1 MTYRESEDSGQDGE
15 PARSPEDVDLKE
27 TRLCDDGHVSVAQ
40 ISQDA
45 VAEGK
50 STGRGN
56 QDKHF
61 SGERRMT
68 DGHIGEENRLTKR
81 HHSSGDIPLRLK
93 RVSGEFEQTQRY
105 LDGQTNYISLRRF
118 KTFFSGKVSFF
129 CPPLPHPFSFNL
141 CSASERVCSY
151 IYKCARTQKD
161 SDFVYTCDSGR
172 RCACVCDRANES
184 GRTWGIENILVFII
198 YIYPHAR

>member
-40 ISQDA
+40 MSQDA

-129 CPPLPHPFSFNL
+129 VRPSLVIFLST
-141 CSASERVCSY
+141 
-151 IYKCARTQKD
+151 CAR
-161 SDFVYTCDSGR
+161 R
-172 RCACVCDRANES
+172 LNACVH
-184 GRTWGIENILVFII
+184 I
-198 YIYPHAR
+198 YISVLVHKRIQTLYTRVTVEDGVHVSAIEQTSRGGRGG

>member
-40 ISQDA
+40 MSQDA

-93 RVSGEFEQTQRY
+93 RVSGEFEPTQRY

-118 KTFFSGKVSFF
+118 KTFFSGKVSFLSA
-129 CPPLPHPFSFNL
+129 LPSSFFF
-141 CSASERVCSY
+141 
-151 IYKCARTQKD
+151 Q
-161 SDFVYTCDSGR
+161 
-172 RCACVCDRANES
+172 
-184 GRTWGIENILVFII
+184 LVLGV
-198 YIYPHAR
+198 